1 MTDNI
6 RYDASYKVAWRV
18 FQSRKGREKLRK
30 VAHDRSKFIDKMD
43 GLLTAAYRME
53 KIKPNKEERET
64 ARYFLLS
71 KLVEAKEIV
80 L

>member
-1 MTDNI
+1 MTDNM

-30 VAHDRSKFIDKMD
+30 VANDRSKFIDKMD

-53 KIKPNKEERET
+53 KSSLTRKSVKRQDTSCFP
-64 ARYFLLS
+64 S
-71 KLVEAKEIV
+71 
-80 L
+80 

>member
-18 FQSRKGREKLRK
+18 FQSRKLRK
-30 VAHDRSKFIDKMD
+30 VANDRSKFIDKMD

-53 KIKPNKEERET
+53 KIKPNTEERET